1 MELLTLQNEVLTAL
15 SGSRT
20 SELIVTVPL
29 VTGTYTKTY
38 MARLLGIDATYTY
51 KRNFLQF
58 RKVFNWDKSRIEY
71 SWVLEEESAVYEV
84 RVRYYETE
92 TKIEQAEDR
101 QVVFCC
107 GAADGYDC
115 YLLKTQE
122 QIDAAVNDPA
132 AFAAETDEIYD
143 DFIG

>member
-20 SELIVTVPL
+20 SELIATVPL
-29 VTGTYTKTY
+29 VCGTYTKTY
-38 MARLLGIDATYTY
+38 MARLLGKDATYTY

-58 RKVFNWDKSRIEY
+58 RKVYNWDLSRIEY
-71 SWVLEEESAVYEV
+71 SWVLEDEPAVYEV
-84 RVRYYETE
+84 RVRYFESE
-92 TKIEQAEDR
+92 TKLEQASDR
-101 QVVFCC
+101 QVIFCC

-122 QIDAAVNDPA
+122 QIDAAVSDPA
-132 AFAAETDEIYD
+132 VFIETTEDIYED
-143 DFIG
+143 YLG